1 MALAQDM
8 GYLDNQSLGIA
19 EWDMRDGSETDHR
32 FMECR
37 ALGSVLWSL
46 DLNLLLVRSLWLSSS
61 APRY

>member
-1 MALAQDM
+1 
-8 GYLDNQSLGIA
+8 
-19 EWDMRDGSETDHR
+19 MRDGSETDHR